1 MSRTSRGSGSHHDR
15 RSGPAGR
22 GGGLVGENILGLPKA
37 DRRAPNTS
45 SPVRYLFVLMVV
57 AIGAIYSAPNL
68 FQPDPALQIKPE
80 DTTVSIGPGLLER
93 ARGALEEAGIEVLGG
108 EIADDSVFLRL
119 ADDDSQLRGRE
130 VVVRALQE
138 LEEHYVVALTRAST
152 TPQWLQD
159 LGAKPMSLG
168 LDLSGGV
175 HLLLQVDMDKF
186 LNDRMVS
193 MQETARDALV
203 DARVRYVGRE
213 WVDGTLLRIPFRTP
227 DARERAMD
235 ALADKFD
242 GFTSES
248 VDDADAYILQLTM
261 AEEYLRELEDAAISQ
276 NLQSLRNRV
285 NELGVSEPLVQRLG
299 RERIVLDLPGIQDS
313 AEAKRIINKFANLEF
328 RLVALGNDR
337 SALTETYRYEGAPV
351 ILLRQN
357 IVTGDQVINATQNYD
372 PETSQPQVSIRL
384 NNDGGIAMND
394 ATKDN
399 VGRSMAIIFIEQ
411 KPRSRVVTVDG
422 EETVEL
428 YTEEERR
435 LISVATIQS
444 ALGFN
449 FRITGL
455 DIGEARDLAL
465 LLRAGAL
472 AAPMYIV
479 EERTVGASL
488 GEENIER
495 GQQSVA
501 AGFVL
506 VLIFMLFYYKWF
518 GLAADIAL
526 TANLMLLIAVMSVL
540 GATLTLPGIAGIV
553 LTVGMAVDANVLI
566 FSRIKEELKS
576 RGPQQAIQAGF
587 DRAIL
592 TILDANITTFFVA
605 IILFSIGSGPVKGFA
620 VTLAV
625 GIVTS
630 MFTAIMGTRAL
641 VNLMYGGRSLKVLR
655 I

>member
-1 MSRTSRGSGSHHDR
+1 MQT
-15 RSGPAGR
+15 GR
-22 GGGLVGENILGLPKA
+22 GGGLIGENILGLPKA
-37 DRRAPNTS
+37 SQRPPNTS
-45 SPVRYLFVLMVV
+45 SFGRYLFVLIVV
-57 AIGAIYSAPNL
+57 VIGAIYSAPNV

-80 DTTVSIGPGLLER
+80 DTTVAVGPGLLAR
-93 ARGALEEAGIEVLGG
+93 ARSALTEAGIEVIGG
-108 EIADDSVFLRL
+108 EVADRSVFLRL
-119 ADDDSQLRGRE
+119 KDDNSQLLGRE
-130 VVVRALQE
+130 IVVRALE
-138 LEEHYVVALTRAST
+138 GLDEHYIVALTRAST

-175 HLLLQVDMDKF
+175 HLLLQVDMEKF
-186 LNDRMVS
+186 LRDRMVS

-203 DARVRYVGRE
+203 QARVRYVGRE
-213 WVDGTLLRIPFRTP
+213 WVDGTLLRIPFRTAE
-227 DARERAMD
+227 ARARAVD
-235 ALADKFD
+235 ALAEKFD
-242 GFTSES
+242 GFTGES
-248 VDDADAYILQLTM
+248 LDEADGYVLQFTM
-261 AEEYLRELEDAAISQ
+261 AEEYLRELEDSAISQ

-337 SALTETYRYEGAPV
+337 GALTETLPYEGGPV
-351 ILLRQN
+351 VLLRQN
-357 IVTGDQVINATQNYD
+357 IVTGDQVVNATQNYD

-384 NNDGGIAMND
+384 NNDGGIGMND

-411 KPRSRVVTVDG
+411 KPRSRVVVVDG
-422 EETVEL
+422 EETIER

-495 GQQSVA
+495 GRQSVV

-506 VLIFMLFYYKWF
+506 VLVFMLVYYKWF

-526 TANLMLLIAVMSVL
+526 TGNLMLLIAVMSVL

-566 FSRIKEELKS
+566 FSRIREELRN

-620 VTLAV
+620 VTLSV

-641 VNLMYGGRSLKVLR
+641 VNLMYGGRSLKALR

>member
-1 MSRTSRGSGSHHDR
+1 MQTGRGSGLF
-15 RSGPAGR
+15 GQGM
-22 GGGLVGENILGLPKA
+22 LGLPQA
-37 DRRAPNTS
+37 GQRVPNRS
-45 SPVRYLFVLMVV
+45 SPGRYLFVLLVFV
-57 AIGAIYSAPNL
+57 IGAIYAAPNL

-80 DTTVSIGPGLLER
+80 DTTVAIDPALL
-93 ARGALEEAGIEVLGG
+93 ARVRTALTEAGIEVIGA
-108 EIADDSVFLRL
+108 EIVDGSVFVRL
-119 ADDDSQLRGRE
+119 ADDDSQLRARE
-130 VVVRALQE
+130 RVVRALE
-138 LEEHYVVALTRAST
+138 SLDEHYVVALTRAST

-186 LNDRMVS
+186 LRDRMVS

-203 DARVRYVGRE
+203 QARLRYVGRDWIE
-213 WVDGTLLRIPFRTP
+213 GTLLKIPFRTP
-227 DARERAMD
+227 AARDQAVAVLTE
-235 ALADKFD
+235 KFD
-242 GFTSES
+242 GFTIES
-248 VDDADAYILQLTM
+248 LDEAGGFLLQFTM
-261 AEEYLRELEDAAISQ
+261 TEEYLRELEDSAISQ

-313 AEAKRIINKFANLEF
+313 AEAKRIINKFANLDF

-337 SALTETYRYEGAPV
+337 SALTETYSYEGAPV
-351 ILLRQN
+351 VLLRQN

-384 NNDGGIAMND
+384 NNDGGISMNE

-411 KPRSRVVTVDG
+411 KPRSRVVLVDG
-422 EETVEL
+422 EETVER

-435 LISVATIQS
+435 VISVATIQS

-495 GQQSVA
+495 GQQSVV
-501 AGFVL
+501 AGFIL
-506 VLIFMLFYYKWF
+506 VMIFMLVYYKGF
-518 GLAADIAL
+518 GLIADIAL
-526 TANLMLLIAVMSVL
+526 ATNLVLLFAIMSVL

-566 FSRIKEELKS
+566 FSRIKEELQNRS
-576 RGPQQAIQAGF
+576 PQQAIQAGF

-630 MFTAIMGTRAL
+630 MFTAIMGTRTL
-641 VNLMYGGRSLKVLR
+641 INLFYGGRKLKALR

>member
-1 MSRTSRGSGSHHDR
+1 M
-15 RSGPAGR
+15 
-22 GGGLVGENILGLPKA
+22 VGERLLGLSPAKQ
-37 DRRAPNTS
+37 RAPNTY
-45 SPVRYLFVLMVV
+45 PLGRYLFVLVV
-57 AIGAIYSAPNL
+57 VTLGALYAAPNV
-68 FQPDPALQIKPE
+68 FAPDPALQVKPE
-80 DTTVSIGPGLLER
+80 DPDRGLS
-93 ARGALEEAGIEVLGG
+93 AAALEQASTALAEAGITLKAAELEDGSG
-108 EIADDSVFLRL
+108 FLRL
-119 ADDDSQLRGRE
+119 VNDGDQLRARE
-130 VVVRALQE
+130 VVMQALAGGE
-138 LEEHYVVALTRAST
+138 DHHIVALTRAST
-152 TPQWLQD
+152 TPQWLAD
-159 LGAKPMSLG
+159 LGATPMSLG

-186 LNDRMVS
+186 VGDRMES
-193 MQETARDALV
+193 MEETARDALV
-203 DARVRYVGRE
+203 AERIRYVGRN
-213 WVDGTLLRIPFRTP
+213 WVDGTELRIPFQS
-227 DARERAMD
+227 A
-235 ALADKFD
+235 ALRDEAAELLTEQFEGFEISETDVD
-242 GFTSES
+242 GRPALEFTM
-248 VDDADAYILQLTM
+248 VD
-261 AEEYLRELEDAAISQ
+261 EYLRQLEDAAISQ

-328 RLVALGNDR
+328 RLVALPGDR
-337 SALTETYRYEGAPV
+337 ASQTETLDYRGTPTT
-351 ILLRQN
+351 LLRRN
-357 IVTGDQVINATQNYD
+357 IVTGDQVTSASQDYD
-372 PETSQPQVSIRL
+372 PETSLPQVSIGL
-384 NNDGGIAMND
+384 DSDGGQRMND

-411 KPRSRVVTVDG
+411 KPRARTVMVDG
-422 EETVEL
+422 EEVIERYTV
-428 YTEEERR
+428 EERR

-455 DIGEARDLAL
+455 ELGEARDLAL
-465 LLRAGAL
+465 LLRSGAL

-488 GEENIER
+488 GDENIER
-495 GQQSVA
+495 GQQSVVV
-501 AGFVL
+501 GFIL
-506 VLIFMLFYYKWF
+506 VMIFMLIYYRGF
-518 GLAADIAL
+518 GLAANLAL
-526 TANLMLLIAVMSVL
+526 IANLTLLVAVMSVL

-566 FSRIKEELKS
+566 FSRIREELKQ
-576 RGPQQAIQAGF
+576 RAPQQAIAAGF
-587 DRAIL
+587 DRALL

-630 MFTAIMGTRAL
+630 VFTAIMGTRAL
-641 VNLMYGGRSLKVLR
+641 VNLMYGGRNLKAVK

>member
-1 MSRTSRGSGSHHDR
+1 MQTGRGSG
-15 RSGPAGR
+15 
-22 GGGLVGENILGLPKA
+22 LIGENIMGLPKA
-37 DRRAPNTS
+37 SQRAPNTS
-45 SPVRYLFVLMVV
+45 SPVRYLFVLVV
-57 AIGAIYSAPNL
+57 VVIGAIYSAPNL
-68 FQPDPALQIKPE
+68 YQPDPALQIKPE
-80 DTTVSIGPGLLER
+80 DTTVTVGPALFER
-93 ARGALEEAGIEVLGG
+93 ARSALTEAGIEVIGG
-108 EIADDSVFLRL
+108 EVADGSVFLRL
-119 ADDDSQLRGRE
+119 ADDESQLRGRE
-130 VVVRALQE
+130 VVVRALE
-138 LEEHYVVALTRAST
+138 ALEEHYVVALTRAST
-152 TPQWLQD
+152 TPLWLQD
-159 LGAKPMSLG
+159 LGAVPMSLG

-175 HLLLQVDMDKF
+175 HLMLQVDMKKF
-186 LNDRMVS
+186 LRDRMVS

-203 DARVRYVGRE
+203 QARVRYVGRD
-213 WVDGTLLRIPFRTP
+213 WADGTLLRIPFRTAEVR
-227 DARERAMD
+227 DRAAE
-235 ALADKFD
+235 ALAETFD
-242 GFTSES
+242 GFTSENL
-248 VDDADAYILQLTM
+248 DEADGYILQFTM
-261 AEEYLRELEDAAISQ
+261 NEEYLRELEDAAISQ

-337 SALTETYRYEGAPV
+337 SALTETMPYDGAPIV
-351 ILLRQN
+351 LLRQN

-384 NNDGGIAMND
+384 NNDGGIAMNE

-411 KPRSRVVTVDG
+411 KPRSRVVMVDG
-422 EETVEL
+422 EETVER
-428 YTEEERR
+428 YSEEERR

-495 GQQSVA
+495 GQQSVV
-501 AGFVL
+501 AGFML
-506 VLIFMLFYYKWF
+506 VLLFMLVYYKWF

-566 FSRIKEELKS
+566 FSRIKEELKN

-620 VTLAV
+620 VTLSV

-641 VNLMYGGRSLKVLR
+641 VNLMYGGRSLKALR

>member
-1 MSRTSRGSGSHHDR
+1 
-15 RSGPAGR
+15 
-22 GGGLVGENILGLPKA
+22 
-37 DRRAPNTS
+37 
-45 SPVRYLFVLMVV
+45 
-57 AIGAIYSAPNL
+57 
-68 FQPDPALQIKPE
+68 
-80 DTTVSIGPGLLER
+80 
-93 ARGALEEAGIEVLGG
+93 
-108 EIADDSVFLRL
+108 
-119 ADDDSQLRGRE
+119 
-130 VVVRALQE
+130 
-138 LEEHYVVALTRAST
+138 
-152 TPQWLQD
+152 
-159 LGAKPMSLG
+159 MSLG

-175 HLLLQVDMDKF
+175 HLLLQVDMQKF
-186 LNDRMVS
+186 LRDRMVS

-203 DARVRYVGRE
+203 GARVRYVGRD
-213 WVDGTLLRIPFRTP
+213 WVDGTLLRIPFRTAEVR
-227 DARERAMD
+227 DQAAE
-235 ALADKFD
+235 ALAETFD

-248 VDDADAYILQLTM
+248 LDEADGYILQFTM
-261 AEEYLRELEDAAISQ
+261 ADEYLRELEDAAISQ

-337 SALTETYRYEGAPV
+337 GALTETMPYDGAPIV
-351 ILLRQN
+351 LLRQN

-384 NNDGGIAMND
+384 NNDGGIAMNE

-411 KPRSRVVTVDG
+411 KPRSRVVMADG
-422 EETVEL
+422 EETVER
-428 YTEEERR
+428 YSEEERR

-495 GQQSVA
+495 GQQSVV
-501 AGFVL
+501 AGFIL
-506 VLIFMLFYYKWF
+506 VLLFMLVYYKWF

-566 FSRIKEELKS
+566 FSRIREELKS

-620 VTLAV
+620 VTLSV

-641 VNLMYGGRSLKVLR
+641 VNLMYGGRSLKALR

>member
-1 MSRTSRGSGSHHDR
+1 MQT
-15 RSGPAGR
+15 GR
-22 GGGLVGENILGLPKA
+22 GRGLVGENIMGLPKA
-37 DRRAPNTS
+37 SQRAPNTS
-45 SPVRYLFVLMVV
+45 SVGRYLFVFIVV
-57 AIGAIYSAPNL
+57 LIGAIYSAPNV

-80 DTTVSIGPGLLER
+80 DTTVTVDSGLLER
-93 ARGALEEAGIEVLGG
+93 ARSALTDAGIEVIGA
-108 EIADDSVFLRL
+108 EISDGSVFLRL
-119 ADDDSQLRGRE
+119 SGDDSQLRGRE
-130 VVVRALQE
+130 IVARSLDGLDQ
-138 LEEHYVVALTRAST
+138 HYIVALNRAST

-159 LGAKPMSLG
+159 LGATPMSLG

-175 HLLLQVDMDKF
+175 HLLLQVDMAKF
-186 LNDRMVS
+186 LQDRMVS

-203 DARVRYVGRE
+203 DARLRYVGRD
-213 WVDGTLLRIPFRTP
+213 WVAGTLLRIPFRTAEVR
-227 DARERAMD
+227 DEAAAVLKE
-235 ALADKFD
+235 KFD
-242 GFTSES
+242 GFAIES
-248 VDDADAYILQLTM
+248 VDADDGYVLEFTM
-261 AEEYLRELEDAAISQ
+261 TEEYLRELEDSAISQ

-328 RLVALGNDR
+328 RLVAMGNDR
-337 SALTETYRYEGAPV
+337 SSLTETLPYEGGPV
-351 ILLRQN
+351 TLLRQN

-384 NNDGGIAMND
+384 NNDGGISMND
-394 ATKDN
+394 ATRDN

-411 KPRSRVVTVDG
+411 KPRSRVVVVDG
-422 EETVEL
+422 EETVER
-428 YTEEERR
+428 YSEEERR

-501 AGFVL
+501 AGFIL
-506 VLIFMLFYYKWF
+506 VLLFMLVFYKGF

-592 TILDANITTFFVA
+592 TIMDANITTFFVA

-641 VNLMYGGRSLKVLR
+641 VNLMYGGRKMQALR

>member
-1 MSRTSRGSGSHHDR
+1 M
-15 RSGPAGR
+15 
-22 GGGLVGENILGLPKA
+22 
-37 DRRAPNTS
+37 
-45 SPVRYLFVLMVV
+45 
-57 AIGAIYSAPNL
+57 
-68 FQPDPALQIKPE
+68 
-80 DTTVSIGPGLLER
+80 
-93 ARGALEEAGIEVLGG
+93 
-108 EIADDSVFLRL
+108 
-119 ADDDSQLRGRE
+119 
-130 VVVRALQE
+130 
-138 LEEHYVVALTRAST
+138 
-152 TPQWLQD
+152 
-159 LGAKPMSLG
+159 
-168 LDLSGGV
+168 
-175 HLLLQVDMDKF
+175 
-186 LNDRMVS
+186 
-193 MQETARDALV
+193 
-203 DARVRYVGRE
+203 
-213 WVDGTLLRIPFRTP
+213 
-227 DARERAMD
+227 
-235 ALADKFD
+235 
-242 GFTSES
+242 
-248 VDDADAYILQLTM
+248 
-261 AEEYLRELEDAAISQ
+261 
-276 NLQSLRNRV
+276 
-285 NELGVSEPLVQRLG
+285 QRLG

-337 SALTETYRYEGAPV
+337 GALTETMPYDGAPIV
-351 ILLRQN
+351 LLRQN

-384 NNDGGIAMND
+384 NNDGGIAMNE

-411 KPRSRVVTVDG
+411 KPRSRVVVVDG
-422 EETVEL
+422 EETVER
-428 YTEEERR
+428 YSEEERR

-495 GQQSVA
+495 GQQSVV
-501 AGFVL
+501 AGFIL
-506 VLIFMLFYYKWF
+506 VLLFMLVYYKWF

-526 TANLMLLIAVMSVL
+526 TANMMLLIAVMSVL

-566 FSRIKEELKS
+566 FSRIREELKS

-620 VTLAV
+620 VTLSV

-641 VNLMYGGRSLKVLR
+641 VNLMYGGRNLKALR